1 MLLEQVWGYRHA
13 ADTRLVNVHVQ
24 RLRSKIERD
33 PEHPEIVVTVRG
45 IGYKAGE
52 TDGGGGPDEV
62 GREPDPAQAGGGAWS
77 TVPG

>member
-1 MLLEQVWGYRHA
+1 LLEQVWGYRHA

-52 TDGGGGPDEV
+52 T
-62 GREPDPAQAGGGAWS
+62 AQ
-77 TVPG
+77 VR